1 MKNKEIARKKVMELE
16 KEIKTEIIN
25 NAEKSKL
32 EILREIL
39 RKNSREF
46 CAERKLKKK
55 KKWKN

>member
-39 RKNSREF
+39 KKNSR
-46 CAERKLKKK
+46 
-55 KKWKN
+55 